1 MALLLLPLLCAP
13 SALDAH
19 ADSILVLNQQSYPE
33 VGGPWTVRF
42 VAWGAH
48 DLAVSGAEGTTVGAG
63 GDVSFVG
70 LRDGA
75 GRHVEPAHDG
85 GRLVFAGYE
94 GGGTSELTVRVN
106 TPGPHALLLGF
117 GGDEALARNN
127 AYPRQNRGSGRGRH
141 GGLGRGDMGAGSG
154 SPHTA
159 SYFHRHDKAG
169 YQDRL
174 FDSERTAARNNRQFR
189 RIACG
194 RRGSGRGRNA

>member
-1 MALLLLPLLCAP
+1 MNRGGGGGSNRPDRRGAANPRKLDPLRLALLLMPLLCAP

-75 GRHVEPAHDG
+75 GRHVAHAPDG

-106 TPGPHALLLGF
+106 TPGPHALLLAF

-127 AYPRQNRGSGRGRH
+127 AYPRQVTEIAASAGGEPFLKGLDNFGRSVARI
-141 GGLGRGDMGAGSG
+141 GDLDGDG
-154 SPHTA
+154 TA
-159 SYFHRHDKAG
+159 DLAVG
-169 YQDRL
+169 
-174 FDSERTAARNNRQFR
+174 T
-189 RIACG
+189 
-194 RRGSGRGRNA
+194 